1 MSTYNAIMSAFCEIL
16 TFPFKALP
24 PIVGLTVISLVSG
37 VLLLLLYKHT
47 SPQKTIKKIKDRIK
61 GGLLEIRLFKDD
73 LGIVTRAI
81 GGLFLKN
88 IPSYMG
94 CNLIPL
100 VPLVVIVGP
109 LLFQLDA
116 RYGFA
121 PFEAGD
127 SVVIEI
133 GLAEGT
139 DPVTDKI
146 RLELPAGL
154 TCEAGPV
161 RIPSRR
167 SLTYR
172 IRVVEAGTYD
182 LKLSVNGRDYI
193 KRLDAAERTGKISG
207 ARFNAGQTWDLLE
220 NPGDDPWPADAPV
233 ESFRLRTQPR
243 AAMLGIEGDLW
254 PWLWIFCIVGLAFG
268 FALKGVLKVTI

>member
-16 TFPFKALP
+16 IFPFKTLP
-24 PIVGLTVISLVSG
+24 PVVGLTVISIVAG

-47 SPQKTIKKIKDRIK
+47 SPQKTIKKVKDRIK

-73 LGIVTRAI
+73 LGIVSRAI
-81 GGLFLKN
+81 AGLFLKN
-88 IPSYMG
+88 IPSYFG
-94 CNLIPL
+94 CNLIPI

-127 SVVIEI
+127 RVVLDI
-133 GLAEGT
+133 GLAEGI
-139 DPVTDKI
+139 DPMKDKI
-146 RLELPAGL
+146 SLELPEGL
-154 TCEAGPV
+154 TCEVGPV
-161 RIPSRR
+161 RNPAKRG
-167 SLTYR
+167 LTYR
-172 IRVVEAGTYD
+172 IRVEETGTYD
-182 LKLSVNGRDYI
+182 LKLSVNGLDYI

-207 ARFNAGQTWDLLE
+207 ARFSATQTWDLLE
-220 NPGDDPWPADAPV
+220 NPGDDPWPPDALV

-243 AAMLGIEGDLW
+243 AAMLGIDGDLW
-254 PWLWIFCIVGLAFG
+254 PWLWIFCLVGLAFG
-268 FALKGVLKVTI
+268 FALKGVFKVTI